1 MTSDRNVFF
10 PVEPANDGD
19 VAFIEAHVA
28 RDSVMG
34 KIILRLRQEQE
45 ARKATDELCRSIR
58 YNTIQE
64 CAAICA
70 DVAEQYAWSDSAP
83 YRGAESC
90 EDDILALLEQKP

>member
-19 VAFIEAHVA
+19 VAFIEAHTA

-45 ARKATDELCRSIR
+45 ARKAADELCRSIR

-64 CAAICA
+64 CAARAYEAALYSGCPA
-70 DVAEQYAWSDSAP
+70 DLIAGEIKQSV
-83 YRGAESC
+83 
-90 EDDILALLEQKP
+90 LALLEKKP